1 MDKWQNNTSKRKLVV
16 RILNALRKWPSWH
29 EIYRSTTN
37 QVGQWL
43 SLWIS
48 STVFYRVP
56 YPSNY
61 SIFFFLHREAL
72 GTTFD
77 ICSFPFIM
85 LPTQLSC
92 WDYTTPVILGT
103 SKNSYI
109 SLLFL
114 FPYSSSYPFSNILI
128 EPFFLILCQQMRR
141 TDVSYDTYI
150 NPSMFIVAWRI
161 AFSRTV

>member
-114 FPYSSSYPFSNILI
+114 FSVFVLLSFFKYFNRTFLPHTLSANATHWCILW
-128 EPFFLILCQQMRR
+128 
-141 TDVSYDTYI
+141 YI
-150 NPSMFIVAWRI
+150 Y
-161 AFSRTV
+161 